1 MLLVAERS
9 PMLWLS
15 EFAPFGRT
23 QPSSP
28 LVILLDG
35 PWGSGKSTILN
46 FVKESLAKR
55 QPSTEGHRTQQL
67 DEPCWLVVEYN
78 AWQQQDLD
86 KPWWV
91 LSTLISNQAANKF
104 VEEQSEDKALLIRL
118 RHLWFRTFSGRIPI
132 AVGGA
137 TIAILGL
144 LFWLHSTTTA
154 RSDVKDLLSLITV
167 VFGIFLAAARF
178 LTASDISAEEYL
190 KSRADPIRALKAYTA
205 GMLKLI
211 GRPVIVMVDDIDR
224 CQPVSVGRLLE
235 GIHTAFGDLQI
246 VFLVAGD
253 SRWVGRAFEKRYQEM
268 DLGNSAY
275 ATPGRPLGSL
285 FLEKIFQFT
294 ATLPDIPPAYKA
306 EFWNHLLRV
315 PEEKVDS
322 KTEDA
327 KALLADL
334 KTEEDIL
341 RAVAEADSSKR
352 PRDAQLVR
360 EAAIRRLV
368 EPDLIANPSHHV
380 LQLFENFVESNPRVM
395 KRQIM
400 AYGMARATDLA
411 SFRSTPQP
419 LLAAWSVLSMRWPAL
434 AEWIRE
440 DPDRLAMAA
449 PATEATNPTDKAF
462 VSLLR
467 SREVQRL
474 ITGNEKGLPSLDSE
488 ALREM

>member
-1 MLLVAERS
+1 
-9 PMLWLS
+9 
-15 EFAPFGRT
+15 
-23 QPSSP
+23 
-28 LVILLDG
+28 
-35 PWGSGKSTILN
+35 
-46 FVKESLAKR
+46 
-55 QPSTEGHRTQQL
+55 
-67 DEPCWLVVEYN
+67 
-78 AWQQQDLD
+78 
-86 KPWWV
+86 
-91 LSTLISNQAANKF
+91 
-104 VEEQSEDKALLIRL
+104 
-118 RHLWFRTFSGRIPI
+118 
-132 AVGGA
+132 
-137 TIAILGL
+137 
-144 LFWLHSTTTA
+144 
-154 RSDVKDLLSLITV
+154 
-167 VFGIFLAAARF
+167 
-178 LTASDISAEEYL
+178 
-190 KSRADPIRALKAYTA
+190 
-205 GMLKLI
+205 
-211 GRPVIVMVDDIDR
+211 
-224 CQPVSVGRLLE
+224 
-235 GIHTAFGDLQI
+235 
-246 VFLVAGD
+246 
-253 SRWVGRAFEKRYQEM
+253 
-268 DLGNSAY
+268 
-275 ATPGRPLGSL
+275 
-285 FLEKIFQFT
+285 
-294 ATLPDIPPAYKA
+294 LPDIPPAYKA

-380 LQLFENFVESNPRVM
+380 LQLFENFVESNPRAM

-488 ALREM
+488 ALREMTSL